1 MSTSSDP
8 WGILAGMKKETHRE
22 PQNLEEAAYR
32 EIMGLILDHCFK
44 PGDTLLET
52 ELTERLNMRSRTPVR
67 HALTQLVAKGFLEK
81 KKKKGYYIPYPSKED
96 ARHVFFARERIES
109 INAESAALNR
119 SDEDLQTTR
128 TLIEN
133 EAETGRAGR
142 KNVYSA
148 INESFHLM
156 IAKMSSNP
164 YLEQYSR
171 HLFWRSS
178 FYIFY
183 FGSYYTEKDYINYML
198 APPEHQAIL
207 DAIET
212 RDAARA
218 RSLMHDHVHYTSEK
232 VISKITF

>member
-1 MSTSSDP
+1 
-8 WGILAGMKKETHRE
+8 MKKQTHMDR
-22 PQNLEEAAYR
+22 QNLEEVAYR
-32 EIMGLILDHCFK
+32 EIMGLILEHYFK
-44 PGDTLLET
+44 PGDILLET

-96 ARHVFFARERIES
+96 ARNVFFAREHIES

-119 SDEDLQTTR
+119 TFEALNETR
-128 TLIEN
+128 ELIAD
-133 EAETGRAGR
+133 EAETGKAGR
-142 KNVYSA
+142 KRAYSA

-183 FGSYYTEKDYINYML
+183 FGSYYTEKNYVDYML
-198 APPEHQAIL
+198 APPEHKAIL
-207 DAIET
+207 DAIEN
-212 RDAARA
+212 RDAPGARK
-218 RSLMHDHVHYTSEK
+218 LMYDHVHYTSEK
-232 VISKITF
+232 VISKIAF

>member
-1 MSTSSDP
+1 
-8 WGILAGMKKETHRE
+8 
-22 PQNLEEAAYR
+22 
-32 EIMGLILDHCFK
+32 
-44 PGDTLLET
+44 
-52 ELTERLNMRSRTPVR
+52 MRSRTPVR

-96 ARHVFFARERIES
+96 ARHVFFAREHIES

-119 SDEDLQTTR
+119 SEEDLQKTR

-133 EAETGRAGR
+133 EAETGREGR

-212 RDAARA
+212 RDAPRA
-218 RSLMHDHVHYTSEK
+218 
-232 VISKITF
+232 VISHVKQVARNAWSTGC